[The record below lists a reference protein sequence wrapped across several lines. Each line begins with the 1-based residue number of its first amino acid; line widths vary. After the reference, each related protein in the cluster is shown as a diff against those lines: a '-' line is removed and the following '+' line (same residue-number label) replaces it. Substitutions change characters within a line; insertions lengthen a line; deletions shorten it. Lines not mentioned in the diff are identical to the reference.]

1 MSYRISKSAT
11 EQTIRNLRNQF
22 PELSDISD
30 SELMIHYDDWLLSD
44 QRISLSKWILG
55 DEEEMES

>member
-1 MSYRISKSAT
+1 MN
-11 EQTIRNLRNQF
+11 EQTIRNIRMIN
-22 PELSDISD
+22 PELANIPDD
-30 SELMIHYDDWLLSD
+30 ELMIHFNDWLLSD